1 MTHKNHLTQAQN
13 LADFIEVS
21 LTKYAKLPAYSCF
34 GQTLT
39 FSDIDKKSQDLAAW
53 LQQESG
59 LFAGDRVI
67 IQLPN
72 ITQYPIAVYAVLRA
86 GMVIVNTNPLY
97 TACEMQHQF
106 SDSGAKAIITLED
119 QIPNLDIIKPK
130 TNIER
135 VIVTAANDLLTDD
148 LSFHHDSYKGFNQVI
163 LDGSQLTLESR
174 PQSSIDDTC
183 ILQYTG
189 GTTGVS
195 KGACLSHS
203 NIMAC
208 SEQLLE
214 RLGDNFIPTKESV
227 VCPLPLYHIYA
238 FTVNMMA
245 FFSQGSL
252 NILIPNPKNLDTFV
266 DAITPFKFTGF
277 SGINTLFVGLCHHPK
292 FKSLDFSALK
302 FTASGGATLTSM
314 TADTWFNTTGCS
326 ITEGYGL
333 SESSA
338 VVCLNEPGKEHLG
351 TVGQPTYG
359 TEVQL
364 WDGNNQEVIDGQEGQ
379 VVVRGPQMLS
389 GYWNMPSET
398 DKAISPDG
406 FFKTGD
412 IGVRLPDGCIKI
424 VDRLKDMIIVSGFN
438 VYPNEVEDVITNYPD
453 ILEAA
458 VIGEADDKTGERIC
472 AYITVKR
479 SIDQAAVIEFCRE
492 YLTAYKVPKQ
502 IVVLKALPKSTVGKV
517 LRRELRN

>member
-1 MTHKNHLTQAQN
+1 
-13 LADFIEVS
+13 
-21 LTKYAKLPAYSCF
+21 
-34 GQTLT
+34 
-39 FSDIDKKSQDLAAW
+39 
-53 LQQESG
+53 
-59 LFAGDRVI
+59 
-67 IQLPN
+67 
-72 ITQYPIAVYAVLRA
+72 
-86 GMVIVNTNPLY
+86 
-97 TACEMQHQF
+97 
-106 SDSGAKAIITLED
+106 
-119 QIPNLDIIKPK
+119 
-130 TNIER
+130 
-135 VIVTAANDLLTDD
+135 
-148 LSFHHDSYKGFNQVI
+148 
-163 LDGSQLTLESR
+163 
-174 PQSSIDDTC
+174 
-183 ILQYTG
+183 
-189 GTTGVS
+189 
-195 KGACLSHS
+195 
-203 NIMAC
+203 MAC

-412 IGVRLPDGCIKI
+412 IGVRLPDDCIKI

-438 VYPNEVEDVITNYPD
+438 V
-453 ILEAA
+453 
-458 VIGEADDKTGERIC
+458 
-472 AYITVKR
+472 
-479 SIDQAAVIEFCRE
+479 
-492 YLTAYKVPKQ
+492 
-502 IVVLKALPKSTVGKV
+502 
-517 LRRELRN
+517 